1 MALRAGKLL
10 GKAVFYF
17 NEGRGLVSLAVSLCN
32 TVGIWYALLG
42 FSRLMADVLL
52 FASLFIPAYLVSC
65 TLIGYLYARRGP
77 YRGAIEARVRLN
89 PYFRDLARALMLI
102 CEGRCDEAR
111 EVLRR
116 WS

>member
-52 FASLFIPAYLVSC
+52 FEKGKEGEVLLHFGGKDY
-65 TLIGYLYARRGP
+65 
-77 YRGAIEARVRLN
+77 GAILQ
-89 PYFRDLARALMLI
+89 AL
-102 CEGRCDEAR
+102 GR
-111 EVLRR
+111 
-116 WS
+116 